1 MNGKPTELA
10 DGTTVARLLLE
21 LGVPSA
27 GIAVAVNERVVRR
40 GLDGAAPG
48 ERHHSGLGR
57 GVVGLAGLRPPAQHR
72 RWWVKLHDPGRDAS
86 DRNV

>member
-1 MNGKPTELA
+1 MDATVNGKPTELA

-40 GLDGAAPG
+40 GAFESHALCDGDAVEIIRA
-48 ERHHSGLGR
+48 
-57 GVVGLAGLRPPAQHR
+57 VAG
-72 RWWVKLHDPGRDAS
+72 G
-86 DRNV
+86 